1 MEAKLPDWHLILFNF
16 ERLSLSYL
24 FFENCT
30 VIKKRKNLVNK
41 YNLLIIIVIDDR
53 SSYKGRTVN
62 ALALGADEGRDKLR

>member
-1 MEAKLPDWHLILFNF
+1 MSF
-16 ERLSLSYL
+16 YL